1 MLGSEIP
8 LEKMF
13 VLLFMMTGPLRVVPM
28 FAGLTREFD
37 PVVRNRL
44 ALRGVMYAAVAV
56 LLAVFVG
63 HIILKSWGATP
74 QALAAAT
81 WLLLLL
87 TALQALVGW
96 PATPSPVKDV
106 ESNPDRLALS
116 PLAFPTIVPPF
127 AVGVLI
133 LFAAHFPDLESQLKM
148 VGLAF
153 GILAADLIGMRYAQQ
168 ILRVIGMSTL
178 QILGA
183 IFGVLQLALALQ
195 MILWAV
201 QSLRN

>member
-1 MLGSEIP
+1 MLGSVIP

-37 PVVRNRL
+37 PAVRNRL
-44 ALRGVMYAAVAV
+44 AWRGVLYAAVGV

-81 WLLLLL
+81 GLLLLL

-153 GILAADLIGMRYAQQ
+153 GLLAADLIGMRYAQQ
-168 ILRVIGMSTL
+168 IMRVIGMSTL
-178 QILGA
+178 QVLGA

-195 MILWAV
+195 MIRWAV

>member
-28 FAGLTREFD
+28 FAGLTRGFD